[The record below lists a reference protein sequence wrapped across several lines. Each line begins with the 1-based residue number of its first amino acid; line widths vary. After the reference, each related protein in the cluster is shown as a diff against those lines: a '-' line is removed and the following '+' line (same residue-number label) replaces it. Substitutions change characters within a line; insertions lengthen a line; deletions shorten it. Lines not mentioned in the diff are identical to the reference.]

1 VFTLPHSLLPFR
13 EARDSHASPTV
24 IDIKDNPMDID
35 NPLGFPE
42 ADKNHGANGAA
53 DPIGLRSRH
62 ITEQE

>member
-1 VFTLPHSLLPFR
+1 
-13 EARDSHASPTV
+13 
-24 IDIKDNPMDID
+24 MDID